1 MVADFTFFVGTVG
14 RGLSISRDGG
24 KTFRRPDPL
33 IADTRVYEVTSDPTN
48 SDVVWAGTDT
58 GIFKSDDKGQTFKHM
73 GLDGQW
79 IWRIAVDPVDPDTVF
94 AGIKTLTRDHPGP
107 WIYRSRD
114 GGRSWDA
121 TSCNFDPVFP
131 APREQQLT
139 ELNRLTGLAVDP
151 TNHNNIWACVEAD
164 GVRRSLDGGD
174 TWTNLNANLP
184 GDQSFGY
191 IDFHDMAVCANP
203 SKAVLAQRNNEIL
216 LSTDEGETWE
226 ETGAGVGNWSLPFVR
241 CIGTAHDGKTVFIG
255 SGDTA
260 TGVVGGV
267 RRSKDRCATWE
278 DLDLPNETNSPVY
291 GIGTHPG
298 APGVVVAG
306 TRYGEVY
313 VSKDDG
319 DWWVKVKTEFSEL
332 RRGIAVV
339 PN

>member
-33 IADTRVYEVTSDPTN
+33 TADTRVYEVTSDPTN

-184 GDQSFGY
+184 GVHVPDPIVAAMDDANDRRRKSAEISSDLARELSAMCRGV
-191 IDFHDMAVCANP
+191 HVMAIGWESEVP
-203 SKAVLAQRNNEIL
+203 GIL
-216 LSTDEGETWE
+216 DAAGLS
-226 ETGAGVGNWSLPFVR
+226 
-241 CIGTAHDGKTVFIG
+241 
-255 SGDTA
+255 
-260 TGVVGGV
+260 
-267 RRSKDRCATWE
+267 
-278 DLDLPNETNSPVY
+278 
-291 GIGTHPG
+291 
-298 APGVVVAG
+298 
-306 TRYGEVY
+306 
-313 VSKDDG
+313 
-319 DWWVKVKTEFSEL
+319 
-332 RRGIAVV
+332 RG
-339 PN
+339 